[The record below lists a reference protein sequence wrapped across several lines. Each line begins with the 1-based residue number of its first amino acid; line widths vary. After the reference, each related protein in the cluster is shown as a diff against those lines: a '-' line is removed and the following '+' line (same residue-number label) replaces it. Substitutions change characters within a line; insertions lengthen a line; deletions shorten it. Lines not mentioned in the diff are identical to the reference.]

1 MQGFCRDCLADAGSG
16 LRCGTCGSPRLARH
30 PELHDLSV
38 AHVDC
43 DAFYAAIEKRDDPS
57 LADKPL
63 IIGGGTRGVVSTAC
77 YIARTYGVHS
87 AMPMFKARRLCP
99 DAAIIRPNMQKYAAV
114 AREVR
119 MLMRDLTPL
128 VEPVSID
135 EAFLDLSGTQ
145 RLHGRSAARSLAR
158 FAATVER
165 DIGITVSIGLS
176 YNKFLAKIASDLDK
190 PRGFAMLGRAE
201 ALSFLAPKPISII
214 FGVGKVTQER
224 LARDG
229 FRTIADVQKHDER
242 ELMRRLGAEGQRLSR
257 LARGIDLRK
266 VVPDRDAKS
275 VSAETTFD
283 TDISALRPLERIL
296 WDLSER
302 VSARLKASDISGST
316 VTLKLKSA
324 DFQTRTRA
332 RSLSDPTQLAQRI
345 FDCGRELLGK
355 EIDGTKFRLIGIG
368 VSNLQT
374 AQAADP
380 DDLLDPRG
388 RKAATSERTVDTL
401 RAKFGRTA
409 IKRGLALDDGG

>member
-1 MQGFCRDCLADAGSG
+1 
-16 LRCGTCGSPRLARH
+16 
-30 PELHDLSV
+30 
-38 AHVDC
+38 
-43 DAFYAAIEKRDDPS
+43 
-57 LADKPL
+57 
-63 IIGGGTRGVVSTAC
+63 
-77 YIARTYGVHS
+77 
-87 AMPMFKARRLCP
+87 
-99 DAAIIRPNMQKYAAV
+99 
-114 AREVR
+114 
-119 MLMRDLTPL
+119 
-128 VEPVSID
+128 
-135 EAFLDLSGTQ
+135 
-145 RLHGRSAARSLAR
+145 
-158 FAATVER
+158 
-165 DIGITVSIGLS
+165 
-176 YNKFLAKIASDLDK
+176 
-190 PRGFAMLGRAE
+190 MLGRAE
-201 ALSFLAPKPISII
+201 AMSFLAPKPISII

-257 LARGIDLRK
+257 LARGVDIRK

-283 TDISALRPLERIL
+283 TDIAALRPLERIL

-302 VSARLKASDISGST
+302 VSARLKESDISGST

-355 EIDGTKFRLIGIG
+355 EVDGTKFRLIGIG

-380 DDLLDPRG
+380 HDMLDPRG
-388 RKAATSERTVDTL
+388 RKAATSERAVDTL
-401 RAKFGRTA
+401 RAKFGRGA